1 MKIRSRFLN
10 QIAGATLGGFTR
22 LLASSVKFEMHMEDP
37 AWYPLAADC
46 PRTYIVSTWHDTM
59 LLPIMLRRTIREKTP
74 ENRMV
79 TLVSQHQDG
88 SFLTYA
94 MRHFYL
100 GTVRGSTNRGG
111 ATALRALIEEAQQQH
126 ICITPDGPR
135 GPRRVIS
142 PGIIALSSLSQV
154 PIIPCLFAAS
164 RSWCFKGSWT
174 DLVLPK
180 PFSTTH
186 GVIGRPLQIPKGL
199 SKDGI
204 EHFRQQLQ
212 AEMDRLQPL
221 AEAFARGESP
231 ALGEPT
237 VADVKPQ
244 QRAA

>member
-1 MKIRSRFLN
+1 MRIRSRFLN

-22 LLASSVKFEMHMEDP
+22 LLASTVKFEMHVADP
-37 AWYPLAADC
+37 AWYPLASDC

-59 LLPIMLRRTIREKTP
+59 LLPIMLRRTIRDKTTA
-74 ENRMV
+74 NRMV

-94 MRHFYL
+94 MQYFYL

-111 ATALRALIEEAQQQH
+111 ITALRTLIEEARKQH

-142 PGIIALSSLSQV
+142 SGIIALASLSQV

-164 RSWCFKGSWT
+164 RSWCIKGSWT

-186 GVIGRPLQIPKGL
+186 GVIGQPVVVPKGL
-199 SKDGI
+199 SREGI
-204 EHFRQQLQ
+204 EQFRQQLQ
-212 AEMDRLQPL
+212 SEMDRLQPL
-221 AEAFARGESP
+221 ADAFARGASP
-231 ALGEPT
+231 AIEPT
-237 VADVKPQ
+237 VTQ

>member
-1 MKIRSRFLN
+1 MRIRSRFLN

-74 ENRMV
+74 ANRMV

-94 MRHFYL
+94 MKYFDL

-111 ATALRALIEEAQQQH
+111 TAALRTLIEEARKQH
-126 ICITPDGPR
+126 ICMTPDGPR

-142 PGIIALSSLSQV
+142 PGIIALASLSQV

-164 RSWCFKGSWT
+164 RYWRIKGSWT
-174 DLVLPK
+174 DLILPK
-180 PFSTTH
+180 PYSATH
-186 GVIGRPLQIPKGL
+186 GVIGQPLLVPKSL
-199 SKDGI
+199 SRDGI
-204 EHFRQQLQ
+204 EQFRQQLQ
-212 AEMDRLQPL
+212 GEMDKLQPL

-231 ALGEPT
+231 EIST
-237 VADVKPQ
+237 EVVRH
-244 QRAA
+244 RAA